1 MSLIISDIYNELTNS
16 YKYLKRIEILKRVIF
31 LNFLNKRK
39 KESYYLPGKIE
50 DTVNRKFNTKLNYQL
65 LVNKRNISL
74 NFYLDDNSSIS
85 QNLVDIYSNN
95 SFMIIIFL
103 LNYTKSV
110 KDLHIDIFLTDFK
123 KELPVKEALLDVLNI
138 NSGYSYGDNNNSYI
152 VIYRYE
158 EWYKVLI
165 HELFHAL
172 DLDFSSMPF
181 PRTKEKMKNYFNINS
196 NYNLYETYCESW
208 ARILNVAVF
217 SFLKNINSKKNYIVD
232 FNENIKLETRFSLYQ
247 CNKILEKTLIEKRK
261 ERTNVFAYY
270 VLTAVIMLNRDN
282 FIKWCKDN
290 NNNVLDFTKD
300 KENIDEFLNFIIEKF
315 NDESFINALLKTRGF
330 KSYDNSLRM
339 TIVEI

>member
-1 MSLIISDIYNELTNS
+1 MFLIITNIYNELKNS
-16 YKYLKRIEILKRVIF
+16 YKYLKQIETIKRVIF
-31 LNFLNKRK
+31 FDFLNNRK

-50 DTVNRKFNTKLNYQL
+50 DTVNKKFNTNFNYQL
-65 LVNKRNISL
+65 IINNRNIIL
-74 NFYLDDNSSIS
+74 NFYVDNNSSIS

-95 SFMIIIFL
+95 SFIIIIFL

-181 PRTKEKMKNYFNINS
+181 PSTKEKMKNYFNINS

-217 SFLKNINSKKNYIVD
+217 SFLKNINSKKNYLLD
-232 FNENIKLETRFSLYQ
+232 FNENIKLETKFSLYQ

-270 VLTAVIMLNRDN
+270 VLTAVIMLNSDS
-282 FIKWCKDN
+282 
-290 NNNVLDFTKD
+290 L
-300 KENIDEFLNFIIEKF
+300 LNGVKKIIIMF
-315 NDESFINALLKTRGF
+315 
-330 KSYDNSLRM
+330 
-339 TIVEI
+339 